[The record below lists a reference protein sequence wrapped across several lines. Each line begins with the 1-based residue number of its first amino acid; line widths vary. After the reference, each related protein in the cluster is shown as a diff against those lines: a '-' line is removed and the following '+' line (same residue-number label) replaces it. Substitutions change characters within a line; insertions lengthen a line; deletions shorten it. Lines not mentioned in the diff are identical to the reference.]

1 MKSIRLLSA
10 TLLLCLLISACGSS
24 TKKGTVSGLVRV
36 TNTNEML
43 AEVKL
48 DDGKMVYAAP
58 KIFYTPPEGGSGWK
72 LAEAGQRV
80 ELELLEKAT
89 ADRIEMWKILRVL
102 EADK

>member
-1 MKSIRLLSA
+1 MKLIRLVSA

-24 TKKGTVSGLVRV
+24 KKTGTVSGLVFDTTAR
-36 TNTNEML
+36 EML

-48 DDGKMVYAAP
+48 DDGTKVHAFS
-58 KIFYTPPEGGSGWK
+58 KIFYESRGGSSGWK

-89 ADRIEMWKILRVL
+89 ADRIEKWKILRVL